1 MTSQV
6 DSTITAEVDGLI
18 GRILLGTPGAV
29 HVIDEPFATA
39 LLDAVERLGQDE
51 RVRAVIVSSRARVFC
66 AGVRFELVPQLS
78 RPEVAR
84 SFIEALN
91 RAVAALAELP
101 KPTVAAVGGAAFG
114 GGHNLA
120 LACDVLIASE
130 SAVFCQS
137 FGNIGL
143 ATDGG
148 SLYLLPRR
156 VGFHRAK
163 ELALTARPLQASEAY
178 ELGAVDEVVDDGDFT
193 SRAEVVATSLAE
205 RSPLSIAAMKRG
217 FVEAQGMSF
226 RESLALELRLQ
237 MPQFA
242 SQDLQDAA
250 AAFLE
255 KRPVSFRGH

>member
-1 MTSQV
+1 VTSQV
-6 DSTITAEVDGLI
+6 DSKVATEVNGSI
-18 GRILLGTPGAV
+18 GHVVLGTPGSM
-29 HVIDEPFATA
+29 HVIDEPFAIA
-39 LLDAVERLGQDE
+39 LLDAVKQLSHDE

-78 RPEVAR
+78 KPEVAR
-84 SFIEALN
+84 PFIEALH
-91 RAVAALAELP
+91 RAIAALAELP

-163 ELALTARPLQASEAY
+163 ELALTARRLDAPEAY
-178 ELGAVDEVVDDGDFT
+178 ELGAVDEVVADTDLAP
-193 SRAEVVATSLAE
+193 RAETVATSLAK

-217 FVEAQGMSF
+217 FVEAQGMTF
-226 RESLALELRLQ
+226 KESLDLELRLQ

-242 SQDLQDAA
+242 SEDLQRAA

-255 KRPVSFRGH
+255 KRPITFIGR